1 MMSCSSDCLE
11 KRREPMKSM
20 ITENKPLFIRKT
32 PSMEELGTFG
42 IKTLAYVKPIV
53 VNGQLFH
60 SIHAAD
66 GTPLTVMSKRD
77 EAFDLVRQN
86 EMEPA
91 SVH

>member
-1 MMSCSSDCLE
+1 ML
-11 KRREPMKSM
+11 
-20 ITENKPLFIRKT
+20 TENRSLQFIRKT
-32 PSMEELGTFG
+32 PSMDDLVSYG

-53 VNGQLFH
+53 VDGQLFH

-66 GTPLTVMSKRD
+66 GTPLTVIAERD
-77 EAFDLVRQN
+77 EAFALVRQN